1 MRTSVRDYSYDQKE
15 TIKGFFSE
23 MEWDAIYSALA
34 EFQDHGDEE
43 SDIAS
48 SINHRI
54 YELFKSEIKVDD
66 YAEGGVVRWPHKGLG
81 ARPKSFFKLRPKP
94 LLKLSYETPIRGF
107 FMCIIATWMILNSTS
122 FIPNLLRRDTHAAS
136 AAFCP
141 LTSTCQTGT
150 LQSILALRSK
160 NIRTVFTNSWMDYE
174 RFFRIHWLRLV
185 ILRIRRRS
193 LSYHGID

>member
-43 SDIAS
+43 CNIAS

-66 YAEGGVVRWPHKGLG
+66 YAEGGVVR
-81 ARPKSFFKLRPKP
+81 
-94 LLKLSYETPIRGF
+94 
-107 FMCIIATWMILNSTS
+107 
-122 FIPNLLRRDTHAAS
+122 
-136 AAFCP
+136 
-141 LTSTCQTGT
+141 
-150 LQSILALRSK
+150 
-160 NIRTVFTNSWMDYE
+160 
-174 RFFRIHWLRLV
+174 
-185 ILRIRRRS
+185 
-193 LSYHGID
+193 